1 MGTIS
6 YFSFFKPEQ
15 AESPV
20 ISLPLAEAM
29 LVLVGLL
36 QSSTLYVFTLRL
48 LSTKEGAEGMRAR
61 PCQKLHFLFYVVTF
75 FRSYGS
81 DFLEKCW
88 SLHEKMLLP
97 HSYLS
102 FPFRRW
108 FWQIF
113 FSGSHVC
120 QNRLVRMFMREIWL
134 CSDFQDTDGTDI
146 ANGKEMSICP
156 ALFSIN
162 GSPYSNP
169 YLHFV

>member
-36 QSSTLYVFTLRL
+36 QSSTLYVFTLGL

-61 PCQKLHFLFYVVTF
+61 PCHSFSVLCRYVF
-75 FRSYGS
+75 QILWFWLSG
-81 DFLEKCW
+81 
-88 SLHEKMLLP
+88 KMLV
-97 HSYLS
+97 SSRENVVATFLS
-102 FPFRRW
+102 LFPI
-108 FWQIF
+108 QKVILTDI

-134 CSDFQDTDGTDI
+134 CLDFQDTDGTDI

-169 YLHFV
+169 YLHFL